1 MPVRDM
7 RTRLSLDGETSYKQA
22 LSEMTKGLSVLNS
35 ELRLNSEQY
44 KGNEDSIEALT
55 SRGVLLE
62 QKLLSQKDKVDLLR
76 QAYEKSVTQNGEAS
90 AKTQDLKIKLNNA
103 ETALVGMDRELKN
116 NASALETSTKKNAHF
131 KDSLDG
137 GVKSGKGFGDVIGE
151 LSGKFGI
158 SLPSDITTSLNSIST
173 LDGAL
178 LEAAGAV
185 AGAAAFAAALIAV
198 GDAALDMTVKQAE
211 AADDIVTLSLK
222 TGVAIETLQALNYA
236 QDLIDV
242 STETVTSSMAKNIR
256 SMDDARKGNK
266 ELAEAYR
273 DLHVRIT
280 GAGGKL
286 RDSEDVYWDV
296 IDALG
301 KMKNETERD
310 ALAMTLLGRSAQE
323 LNPLIKI
330 GSAGWAEYDKQAEEA
345 GAKDEARALTLAA
358 VDDHVRTLNNDLK
371 IAKDVLA
378 EALAPTVSDFIDQ
391 GTDLIHVLSEV
402 VDETGLDDFLVV
414 VLEAGTSILQVLEP
428 IAKILGPLASVAL
441 KPIALA
447 LGIVADALTIVASLL
462 GIVIESIK
470 WLVGASPDAG
480 QKIAS
485 YWSNIKGVFSG
496 EGATSA
502 ALKMYGIGNN
512 AEGTSNWRGGLT
524 WVGENGPEVVN
535 LPRGSQVIPAR
546 RALAAGTNNYIMQV
560 NSRDM
565 MTVARMTAIFEKA
578 RQEGR
583 AR

>member
-116 NASALETSTKKNAHF
+116 NASALENSTKKNIHF
-131 KDSLDG
+131 SEALDG
-137 GVKSGKGFGDVIGE
+137 GTKSGQGLGGVLND
-151 LSGKFGI
+151 LAGKFGI
-158 SLPSDITTSLNSIST
+158 SLPSGMSESLNGVAN
-173 LDGAL
+173 LDAGMVTAAL
-178 LEAAGAV
+178 
-185 AGAAAFAAALIAV
+185 GAAAFAAALIKVA
-198 GDAALDMTVKQAE
+198 DAAFDMTVAQAA
-211 AADDIVTLSLK
+211 AADDLVTLSLK

-236 QDLIDV
+236 QELVDV
-242 STETVTSSMAKNIR
+242 STDTVVKTMAKNIR

-286 RDSEDVYWDV
+286 RDSEEVYWDV

-301 KMKNETERD
+301 KVRNETERD
-310 ALAMTLLGRSAQE
+310 AIAMTLLGRSAQD
-323 LNPLIKI
+323 LNPMIKA
-330 GSAGWAEYDKQAEEA
+330 GSAGMAEFGQQAKDA
-345 GAKDEARALTLAA
+345 GAVNEELALILAG
-358 VDDHVRTLNNDLK
+358 VDDRVQYFNEGLN
-371 IAKDVLA
+371 IAKNTLSGK
-378 EALAPTVSDFIDQ
+378 LAPAVSDLIGE
-391 GTDLIHVLSEV
+391 GTDLVGVLSEI
-402 VDETGLDDFLVV
+402 VDESGLDDFLE
-414 VLEAGTSILQVLEP
+414 VLIRAGISILQVLNP
-428 IAKILGPLASVAL
+428 LMKILGPLVSVAL

-565 MTVARMTAIFEKA
+565 MTVARMAATFKRA